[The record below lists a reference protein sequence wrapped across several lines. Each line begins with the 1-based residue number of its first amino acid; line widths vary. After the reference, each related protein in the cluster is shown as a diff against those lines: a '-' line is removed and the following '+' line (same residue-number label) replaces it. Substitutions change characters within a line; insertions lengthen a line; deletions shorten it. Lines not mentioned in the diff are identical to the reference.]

1 MSKDALQNQ
10 AEQAVALSPDSQRQF
25 EKRAQAIF
33 RSQQNYRDLI
43 DSLDQALFTLSLQGE
58 IRVTNLRMS
67 EILGAPF
74 QEIIGHPLSDFLVS
88 PTPAE
93 LLQALPVLLQKGSW
107 TGVVPVTLKKDKEP
121 RHFSCWFQTLVER
134 GEVVALTGW
143 ARDVTEQFEIEK
155 RLHQEQEFNRRLI
168 ANFPDLIAVLDL
180 QRRFTYISDQVR
192 NILGRAP
199 EEYLGGEF
207 GVRAS
212 PEDKVK
218 IDEMF
223 QRVISGEVSRAQVEF
238 RAPHSD
244 GTSRVLLLTA
254 GPLFDENGK
263 ISEVVTSARDV
274 TERYEIERRLHQEQ
288 EFVRRLVE
296 CFPDLIVVL
305 DPEGRFKFVSE
316 RLKDILG
323 VSPEEYV
330 GKQVGLRMS
339 SEDRAKLSEM
349 LQNTVS
355 GRKAHEQIEIRAQ
368 HVDGTWKSLRIT
380 ARPLF
385 DEQGNITGMVSSG
398 RDVTES
404 KQFEQQLA
412 QSEKFAAMGQMMAG
426 AAHELN
432 NPLTAILGI
441 SDLLRE
447 RATDETTRRQ
457 VDLIL
462 QQARRAAGIVL
473 NLLAFS
479 RPSAHGQAAIDL
491 KAVIQEALQTES
503 ALLTK
508 KNILVKFEAPD
519 GLPQLEGNRKLLL
532 QVFSNLIANAEQSI
546 SAAHSGGRLDV
557 SACCVDG
564 RIRVTFADDGAGIA
578 PEIMD
583 KIFDP
588 FFTTKRPGGGSGL
601 GLTIALAVIK
611 EHGGTI
617 EVASTPGLGAAF
629 HVFLPPSA
637 QAPSSS
643 ASSSPPSLASAPA
656 PADILRGHSVLIVD
670 DEESIREIV
679 AEDLSRRGMN
689 VHAVE
694 SSEAALSY
702 LSANKCEIVVC
713 DFNLPGISG
722 EALFEKVLA
731 KESGPRPRFVFM
743 TGELVDPAL
752 VNKYR
757 ERGARILQK
766 PFSISVL
773 ATLVAEFL
781 QEAPLSSD

>member
-10 AEQAVALSPDSQRQF
+10 AEQAASSPDSKRQF
-25 EKRAQAIF
+25 EELAQVIF

-58 IRVTNLRMS
+58 IRVANLRMS
-67 EILGAPF
+67 EILGFPF
-74 QEIIGHPLSDFLVS
+74 QEIIGHPLSDFLLS
-88 PTPAE
+88 PTPEE
-93 LLQALPVLLQKGSW
+93 LLQSMPVLLKKGTW
-107 TGVVPVTLKKDKEP
+107 TGIVPVTLKKDREP
-121 RHFSCWFQTLVER
+121 RHFSCWFQTLVEH

-155 RLHQEQEFNRRLI
+155 RLHQEEEFNRRLI

-180 QRRFTYISDQVR
+180 QGRFTYISDQVR
-192 NILGRAP
+192 NILGRSP
-199 EEYLGGEF
+199 QEYLGGEF

-212 PEDKVK
+212 PADKIK
-218 IDEMF
+218 IDEML
-223 QRVISGEVSRAQVEF
+223 QRVTKGGVSRAQIEF
-238 RAPHSD
+238 RAPHTD
-244 GTSRVLLLTA
+244 GTWRVLLLTA

-263 ISEVVTSARDV
+263 INGVVTSARDV
-274 TERYEIERRLHQEQ
+274 TEQHEIERKLHQEQ

-305 DPEGRFKFVSE
+305 DSEGRFKFVSE
-316 RLKDILG
+316 RLKDVLG

-339 SEDRAKLSEM
+339 MEDRAKLSEM
-349 LQNTVS
+349 LQNTIS
-355 GRKAHEQIEIRAQ
+355 GRKAQEQIEIRAQ
-368 HVDGTWKSLRIT
+368 HVDGTWKTLRIT

-457 VDLIL
+457 VDTIL

-479 RPSAHGQAAIDL
+479 RPSAHGHVKIDV
-491 KAVIQEALQTES
+491 KATIQEVLQIEG
-503 ALLTK
+503 ALLAQ
-508 KNILVKFEAPD
+508 KNIRVTFEASEE
-519 GLPQLEGNRKLLL
+519 LPPVEGNRRLLM

-546 SAAHSGGRLDV
+546 SAARGEGRLDI
-557 SACCVDG
+557 SISCVDQ
-564 RIRVTFADDGAGIA
+564 RIRVSFADDGAGIA
-578 PEIMD
+578 PEIID
-583 KIFDP
+583 KVFDP

-617 EVASTPGLGAAF
+617 EVQSTAGLGATF
-629 HVFLPPSA
+629 HVFLPSCA
-637 QAPSSS
+637 QAISDSASSSS
-643 ASSSPPSLASAPA
+643 ASLAPPRSA
-656 PADILRGHSVLIVD
+656 ADVLQGRNVVIVD

-679 AEDLSRRGMN
+679 AEDLSRRGMK
-689 VHAVE
+689 VHTVE
-694 SSEAALSY
+694 SSEAALNY
-702 LSANKCEIVVC
+702 LSTNKCEIVIC

-722 EALFEKVLA
+722 EALFEKLLA
-731 KESGPRPRFVFM
+731 KENGPRPRFVFM
-743 TGELVDPAL
+743 TGELVDSGL
-752 VNKYR
+752 VSKFR
-757 ERGARILQK
+757 EKGARILQK

-773 ATLVAEFL
+773 AALLADFL
-781 QEAPLSSD
+781 QGETLPSS

>member
-10 AEQAVALSPDSQRQF
+10 TEQADSSPDSKLQF
-25 EKRAQAIF
+25 EQLAQAIF

-58 IRVTNLRMS
+58 IRVANLRMS
-67 EILGAPF
+67 DILGAPF
-74 QEIIGHPLSDFLVS
+74 QEIIGHPLSDFLLS
-88 PTPAE
+88 PAPEE
-93 LLQALPVLLQKGSW
+93 LLQSLPALLKKGTW
-107 TGVVPVTLKKDKEP
+107 TGIVPVTLKKDREP

-192 NILGRAP
+192 NILGRP
-199 EEYLGGEF
+199 PQEYLGGEF

-218 IDEMF
+218 IDDMF
-223 QRVISGEVSRAQVEF
+223 QRVIRGEVSRAQIEF
-238 RAPHSD
+238 RAPHTD
-244 GTSRVLLLTA
+244 GTWRVLLLTA
-254 GPLFDENGK
+254 GPLFDEDGK
-263 ISEVVTSARDV
+263 ISGVVTSARDV
-274 TERYEIERRLHQEQ
+274 TEQHEIERNLHQER
-288 EFVRRLVE
+288 EFVRRLIE

-305 DPEGRFKFVSE
+305 DSEGRFKFVSE

-323 VSPEEYV
+323 VPPEEYV
-330 GKQVGLRMS
+330 GKKVGLRMGA
-339 SEDRAKLSEM
+339 EDRAKLSEM

-355 GRKAHEQIEIRAQ
+355 GRKAQEQIEIRAQ
-368 HVDGTWKSLRIT
+368 HIDGTWKTLRIT

-385 DEQGNITGMVSSG
+385 DEKGNITGMVSSG

-457 VDLIL
+457 VDTIL

-479 RPSAHGQAAIDL
+479 RPSAHGNARIDL
-491 KAVIQEALQTES
+491 KGVVQEALQIEG
-503 ALLTK
+503 ALLAQK
-508 KNILVKFEAPD
+508 HIEVKFEPPE
-519 GLPQLEGNRKLLL
+519 GLPLVEGNRRLIT

-546 SAAHSGGRLDV
+546 SAARGGGRLDI
-557 SACCVDG
+557 SISCADG
-564 RIRVTFADDGAGIA
+564 RVCVTFADDGAGIA
-578 PEIMD
+578 PDIVD

-617 EVASTPGLGAAF
+617 EVQSTPRLGAAF
-629 HVFLPPSA
+629 HVFLPLCAQPPSA
-637 QAPSSS
+637 A
-643 ASSSPPSLASAPA
+643 ASSSSPSLALPPQPA
-656 PADILRGHSVLIVD
+656 EMLKGHSVLIVD
-670 DEESIREIV
+670 DEESIREIM
-679 AEDLSRRGMN
+679 AEDLSRRGMKVN
-689 VHAVE
+689 TVE
-694 SSEAALSY
+694 SSEAALGY
-702 LSANKCEIVVC
+702 LSTNKCEMVLC

-722 EALFEKVLA
+722 EALFEKLLA
-731 KESGPRPRFVFM
+731 KENGPRPRFVFM
-743 TGELVDPAL
+743 TGDLVDPAL
-752 VNKYR
+752 VRKYR
-757 ERGARILQK
+757 EKGARILQK
-766 PFSISVL
+766 PFSVSVL
-773 ATLVAEFL
+773 AALLVEFL
-781 QEAPLSSD
+781 QEEARSSG

>member
-1 MSKDALQNQ
+1 
-10 AEQAVALSPDSQRQF
+10 
-25 EKRAQAIF
+25 
-33 RSQQNYRDLI
+33 
-43 DSLDQALFTLSLQGE
+43 
-58 IRVTNLRMS
+58 
-67 EILGAPF
+67 
-74 QEIIGHPLSDFLVS
+74 
-88 PTPAE
+88 
-93 LLQALPVLLQKGSW
+93 
-107 TGVVPVTLKKDKEP
+107 
-121 RHFSCWFQTLVER
+121 
-134 GEVVALTGW
+134 
-143 ARDVTEQFEIEK
+143 
-155 RLHQEQEFNRRLI
+155 
-168 ANFPDLIAVLDL
+168 
-180 QRRFTYISDQVR
+180 
-192 NILGRAP
+192 
-199 EEYLGGEF
+199 
-207 GVRAS
+207 
-212 PEDKVK
+212 
-218 IDEMF
+218 
-223 QRVISGEVSRAQVEF
+223 
-238 RAPHSD
+238 
-244 GTSRVLLLTA
+244 
-254 GPLFDENGK
+254 
-263 ISEVVTSARDV
+263 
-274 TERYEIERRLHQEQ
+274 
-288 EFVRRLVE
+288 
-296 CFPDLIVVL
+296 
-305 DPEGRFKFVSE
+305 
-316 RLKDILG
+316 
-323 VSPEEYV
+323 
-330 GKQVGLRMS
+330 
-339 SEDRAKLSEM
+339 
-349 LQNTVS
+349 
-355 GRKAHEQIEIRAQ
+355 
-368 HVDGTWKSLRIT
+368 
-380 ARPLF
+380 
-385 DEQGNITGMVSSG
+385 
-398 RDVTES
+398 
-404 KQFEQQLA
+404 
-412 QSEKFAAMGQMMAG
+412 MMAG

-479 RPSAHGQAAIDL
+479 RPSAHGQATIDL

-508 KNILVKFEAPD
+508 KNILVKFEALD
-519 GLPQLEGNRKLLL
+519 ALLQVEGNRKLLA

-546 SAAHSGGRLDV
+546 SAAHGGGRLDV
-557 SACCVDG
+557 SACSVDG

-617 EVASTPGLGAAF
+617 EVRSTPGLGAAF

-656 PADILRGHSVLIVD
+656 PARAEILRDHSVLIVD

-722 EALFEKVLA
+722 EALFERVLG
-731 KESGPRPRFVFM
+731 KENGPRPRFVFM

-752 VNKYR
+752 VNKFR

-773 ATLVAEFL
+773 ATLLAEFL
-781 QEAPLSSD
+781 QEEGLSSN

>member
-10 AEQAVALSPDSQRQF
+10 VEQAASSSDSQRQF
-25 EKRAQAIF
+25 DQLAQAIF

-58 IRVTNLRMS
+58 IRVANLRMS

-93 LLQALPVLLQKGSW
+93 LLQSLPALLKKGTW
-107 TGVVPVTLKKDKEP
+107 TGIVPVTLKKDNSL
-121 RHFSCWFQTLVER
+121 RHFSCWCQTLLER
-134 GEVVALTGW
+134 GEVVAITGW

-180 QRRFTYISDQVR
+180 QGKFTYISDQVR
-192 NILGRAP
+192 NILGRSP
-199 EEYLGGEF
+199 QEYLGGEF

-212 PEDKVK
+212 PEDKTN

-223 QRVISGEVSRAQVEF
+223 QRVIKGEVPRAQVEF
-238 RAPHSD
+238 RAPHTD
-244 GTSRVLLLTA
+244 GTWRVLLLTA

-263 ISEVVTSARDV
+263 ISGVVTSARDV
-274 TERYEIERRLHQEQ
+274 TEQHEIERRLHQER
-288 EFVRRLVE
+288 EFVRRLIE

-305 DPEGRFKFVSE
+305 DSEGRFKFVSE
-316 RLKDILG
+316 RLKDVLG
-323 VSPEEYV
+323 VPPEEYV

-349 LQNTVS
+349 LRNTIS
-355 GRKAHEQIEIRAQ
+355 RRKAEEQIEIRAQ
-368 HVDGTWKSLRIT
+368 HVDGTWKTLRIT

-447 RATDETTRRQ
+447 RATDETTQRQ
-457 VDLIL
+457 INTIL

-479 RPSAHGQAAIDL
+479 RPSAHGNATIDL
-491 KAVIQEALQTES
+491 KAAIQEVLQIEG
-503 ALLTK
+503 ALLAQ
-508 KNILVKFEAPD
+508 KNIRVTFEAPEE
-519 GLPQLEGNRKLLL
+519 LPPVEGNRRLLT
-532 QVFSNLIANAEQSI
+532 QVFSNLIVNAEQSA
-546 SAAHSGGRLDV
+546 SASRGGGRLDI
-557 SACCVDG
+557 SICCVDG

-601 GLTIALAVIK
+601 GLTIAMAVIK

-617 EVASTPGLGAAF
+617 EVQSTPGLGATF
-629 HVFLPPSA
+629 HVFLPPCA
-637 QAPSSS
+637 QRPSGS
-643 ASSSPPSLASAPA
+643 ASSSSPSLASPPPRAE
-656 PADILRGHSVLIVD
+656 ILKGHSVLIVD

-679 AEDLSRRGMN
+679 AEDLSRRGMK
-689 VHAVE
+689 VHAVG
-694 SSEAALSY
+694 SSEAALGY
-702 LSANKCEIVVC
+702 LSTNKCEMVLC

-722 EALFEKVLA
+722 EALFEKLLA
-731 KESGPRPRFVFM
+731 KENGPRPRFVFM

-752 VNKYR
+752 VSKYR
-757 ERGARILQK
+757 EKGARILQK

-773 ATLVAEFL
+773 AALLEEFL
-781 QEAPLSSD
+781 QGETVPSG

>member
-10 AEQAVALSPDSQRQF
+10 AEQAASSPDSNRQF
-25 EKRAQAIF
+25 EGLAQVIF

-58 IRVTNLRMS
+58 IRVANLRMS
-67 EILGAPF
+67 QILGSPF
-74 QEIIGHPLSDFLVS
+74 QEIIGHPLSDFLLS
-88 PTPAE
+88 PTPEE
-93 LLQALPVLLQKGSW
+93 LLQSLPALLEKGTW
-107 TGVVPVTLKKDKEP
+107 TGIVPVTLKKDREP

-155 RLHQEQEFNRRLI
+155 RLHQEQEFNRNLI

-180 QRRFTYISDQVR
+180 QARFTYISDQVR
-192 NILGRAP
+192 NILGRSP
-199 EEYLGGEF
+199 QDYLGGEF

-212 PEDKVK
+212 PEDKTK
-218 IDEMF
+218 IDKMF
-223 QRVISGEVSRAQVEF
+223 QRVIKGEVSRAQVEF
-238 RAPHSD
+238 RAPHTD
-244 GTSRVLLLTA
+244 GTWRVLLVTA

-263 ISEVVTSARDV
+263 ISGVVTSARDV
-274 TERYEIERRLHQEQ
+274 TEQHETERKLHQEQ
-288 EFVRRLVE
+288 EFVRRLIE

-305 DPEGRFKFVSE
+305 DSEGRFKFVSE
-316 RLKDILG
+316 RLKDVLG
-323 VSPEEYV
+323 VSPDDYV

-349 LQNTVS
+349 LQNTIS
-355 GRKAHEQIEIRAQ
+355 GRKAQEQIEIRAQ
-368 HVDGTWKSLRIT
+368 HVDGAWKTLRVT

-447 RATDETTRRQ
+447 RAMDETTRRQ
-457 VDLIL
+457 VDTIL

-479 RPSAHGQAAIDL
+479 RPSAHGNARIDL
-491 KAVIQEALQTES
+491 KAAIQEVLQIEG
-503 ALLTK
+503 ALLAK
-508 KNILVKFEAPD
+508 KNIRVTFEAS
-519 GLPQLEGNRKLLL
+519 GELPPVEGNRRLLT

-546 SAAHSGGRLDV
+546 SAARGEGRLDISV
-557 SACCVDG
+557 SCVDH
-564 RIRVTFADDGAGIA
+564 RIRVSFADDGGGIA

-617 EVASTPGLGAAF
+617 EVQSTPGLGATF
-629 HVFLPPSA
+629 HVFLPPCA
-637 QAPSSS
+637 QAPSAS
-643 ASSSPPSLASAPA
+643 ASSSSPSVASPPRPA
-656 PADILRGHSVLIVD
+656 EILKGHSALIVD

-679 AEDLSRRGMN
+679 AEDLSRRGMIVN
-689 VHAVE
+689 AVE
-694 SSEAALSY
+694 SSEAALRY
-702 LSANKCEIVVC
+702 LSSNECEIVIC

-731 KESGPRPRFVFM
+731 KENGPRPRFVFM

-752 VNKYR
+752 VSRYR
-757 ERGARILQK
+757 EKGARILEK
-766 PFSISVL
+766 PFSVSVL
-773 ATLVAEFL
+773 AALLAEFL
-781 QEAPLSSD
+781 QGETVPSV

>member
-1 MSKDALQNQ
+1 MPKDALQNQ
-10 AEQAVALSPDSQRQF
+10 AEQAASSPDSERQF
-25 EKRAQAIF
+25 QKLAQAIS

-43 DSLDQALFTLSLQGE
+43 DSLDQALFTISLEGE
-58 IRVTNLRMS
+58 IRVANLRMS

-74 QEIIGHPLSDFLVS
+74 QEIIGRPLSDFLVS
-88 PTPAE
+88 PTPTE
-93 LLQALPVLLQKGSW
+93 LLQLLPALLKKGTW
-107 TGVVPVTLKKDKEP
+107 TGIVPVTLKKDKVLH
-121 RHFSCWFQTLVER
+121 HFSCWFQTLVEH

-180 QRRFTYISDQVR
+180 QGRFTYISDRVR
-192 NILGRAP
+192 NILGRSP
-199 EEYLGGEF
+199 QEYLGGEF

-223 QRVISGEVSRAQVEF
+223 QRVTQGKVSRAQIEF
-238 RAPHSD
+238 RAPHID
-244 GTSRVLLLTA
+244 GTWRVLLLTA

-263 ISEVVTSARDV
+263 ISGMVTSARDV
-274 TERYEIERRLHQEQ
+274 TEQHEVERRLHQEQ

-305 DPEGRFKFVSE
+305 DAEGRFKFVSE
-316 RLKDILG
+316 RLKDVLG
-323 VSPEEYV
+323 VLPEEYV

-339 SEDRAKLSEM
+339 SEDRAKLTEM
-349 LQNTVS
+349 LRNTIS
-355 GRKAHEQIEIRAQ
+355 GRKAEEQIEIRAQ
-368 HVDGTWKSLRIT
+368 HVDGTWKTLRIT

-385 DEQGNITGMVSSG
+385 DELGNITGMVSSG

-404 KQFEQQLA
+404 KQFEAQLA

-457 VDLIL
+457 VDMIL

-479 RPSAHGQAAIDL
+479 RPSAHGNAKIDI
-491 KAVIQEALQTES
+491 KATIQEALQIDG
-503 ALLTK
+503 ALLAQ
-508 KNILVKFEAPD
+508 KNIRVKFEAPE
-519 GLPQLEGNRKLLL
+519 GLPLVEGNRRLLT

-546 SAAHSGGRLDV
+546 STARGEGRLDI
-557 SACCVDG
+557 SISCVDG
-564 RIRVTFADDGAGIA
+564 RIRGTFADDGTGIA
-578 PEIMD
+578 PEIIA

-617 EVASTPGLGAAF
+617 EVQSTPGSGATF
-629 HVFLPPSA
+629 HVFLPPCA
-637 QAPSSS
+637 QEPSDS
-643 ASSSPPSLASAPA
+643 ASSSSHSLASPPA
-656 PADILRGHSVLIVD
+656 GAEILRGHSVLIVD

-679 AEDLSRRGMN
+679 AEDLSRRGMK

-694 SSEAALSY
+694 SSEAALAY
-702 LSANKCEIVVC
+702 LSTNACEIVLC

-722 EALFEKVLA
+722 EALFEKLLA
-731 KESGPRPRFVFM
+731 KKNGPRPRFVFM
-743 TGELVDPAL
+743 TGDLVDPTL
-752 VNKYR
+752 VSRFR
-757 ERGARILQK
+757 EKGARILQK
-766 PFSISVL
+766 PFSIAVL
-773 ATLVAEFL
+773 ATLLAEFL
-781 QEAPLSSD
+781 QKAPLPAD

>member
-10 AEQAVALSPDSQRQF
+10 AEQAASLPDSKRQF
-25 EKRAQAIF
+25 EELAQTIF

-58 IRVTNLRMS
+58 IRVANLRMS
-67 EILGAPF
+67 DILGAPF
-74 QEIIGHPLSDFLVS
+74 QEIIGHPLSDFLLS
-88 PTPAE
+88 PTPEE
-93 LLQALPVLLQKGSW
+93 LLQSLPALLKRGTW
-107 TGVVPVTLKKDKEP
+107 TGIVPVTLKKNREL

-192 NILGRAP
+192 NILGRSP
-199 EEYLGGEF
+199 QEYLGGEF
-207 GVRAS
+207 GVRAG

-218 IDEMF
+218 IDDMF
-223 QRVISGEVSRAQVEF
+223 QRVIKGEVPRATIEF
-238 RAPHSD
+238 RAPHTD
-244 GTSRVLLLTA
+244 GTWRVLLLTA

-263 ISEVVTSARDV
+263 ISGVVTSARDV
-274 TERYEIERRLHQEQ
+274 TDQHAIERNLHQER
-288 EFVRRLVE
+288 EFVRRLIE

-305 DPEGRFKFVSE
+305 DSEGRFKFVSE
-316 RLKDILG
+316 RLKDLLG
-323 VSPEEYV
+323 VPPEEYV
-330 GKQVGLRMS
+330 GKKVGLRMG

-349 LQNTVS
+349 LQNTIS
-355 GRKAHEQIEIRAQ
+355 GRKAQEQIEIRAQ

-385 DEQGNITGMVSSG
+385 DEQGKITGMVSSG

-457 VDLIL
+457 VDTIL

-479 RPSAHGQAAIDL
+479 RPSAHGNTRIDL
-491 KAVIQEALQTES
+491 KAVVQEALQIEG
-503 ALLTK
+503 ALLAQK
-508 KNILVKFEAPD
+508 HIQVNFESPEALPLV
-519 GLPQLEGNRKLLL
+519 EGNRRLLT

-546 SAAHSGGRLDV
+546 STARGGGRLDI
-557 SACCVDG
+557 SISCVDG
-564 RIRVTFADDGAGIA
+564 RLRITFADDGAGIA
-578 PEIMD
+578 PDIVD

-617 EVASTPGLGAAF
+617 EVQSTPGLGAAF
-629 HVFLPPSA
+629 HVFLPSCA
-637 QAPSSS
+637 QAPS
-643 ASSSPPSLASAPA
+643 AAGISSSPSLASPPRPA
-656 PADILRGHSVLIVD
+656 EILKGHSVLIVD
-670 DEESIREIV
+670 DEESIREIM
-679 AEDLSRRGMN
+679 AEDLSRRGMK
-689 VHAVE
+689 VHTVE
-694 SSEAALSY
+694 SSEAALGY
-702 LSANKCEIVVC
+702 LSTNKCEIVLC

-722 EALFEKVLA
+722 EALFEKLLA
-731 KESGPRPRFVFM
+731 QENGPRPRFVFM
-743 TGELVDPAL
+743 TGDFVDPAL
-752 VNKYR
+752 VSKYR
-757 ERGARILQK
+757 EKRARILQK
-766 PFSISVL
+766 PFSVSVL
-773 ATLVAEFL
+773 AALLAEFL
-781 QEAPLSSD
+781 QEEARSSS

>member
-10 AEQAVALSPDSQRQF
+10 AEQAASSPDSKRQL
-25 EKRAQAIF
+25 EKLAQAIS

-58 IRVTNLRMS
+58 IRVANLRMS
-67 EILGAPF
+67 NILGAPF
-74 QEIIGHPLSDFLVS
+74 QEIIGRPLSDFLVS

-93 LLQALPVLLQKGSW
+93 LLRSLPALLKKGAW
-107 TGVVPVTLKKDKEP
+107 TGIVPVTLKKDNEI

-168 ANFPDLIAVLDL
+168 ANFLDLIAVLDL
-180 QRRFTYISDQVR
+180 QSRFTYISDQVR
-192 NILGRAP
+192 NILGRSP
-199 EEYLGGEF
+199 QEYLGGEF
-207 GVRAS
+207 GVWAS
-212 PEDKVK
+212 PEDKIR

-223 QRVISGEVSRAQVEF
+223 QRVTKGEVSRAHIEF
-238 RAPHSD
+238 RAPHAD
-244 GTSRVLLLTA
+244 GTWRVLLLTA
-254 GPLFDENGK
+254 GPLFDEHGK
-263 ISEVVTSARDV
+263 ISGVVTSTRDV
-274 TERYEIERRLHQEQ
+274 TEQHEIERKLHQER
-288 EFVRRLVE
+288 EFVRRLIE

-305 DPEGRFKFVSE
+305 DAEGRFKFVSE
-316 RLKDILG
+316 RLNDILG

-339 SEDRAKLSEM
+339 PEDRAKLSEM
-349 LQNTVS
+349 LQNTIS
-355 GRKAHEQIEIRAQ
+355 GRKAQEQIEIRAQ
-368 HVDGTWKSLRIT
+368 HVDGTWKTLRIT

-447 RATDETTRRQ
+447 RATDETVRRQ
-457 VDLIL
+457 VDTIL

-479 RPSAHGQAAIDL
+479 RPSAHGNARIEV
-491 KAVIQEALQTES
+491 KAMVQEALQVEG
-503 ALLTK
+503 ALLAQK
-508 KNILVKFEAPD
+508 HIQVKFEAPE
-519 GLPQLEGNRKLLL
+519 GLPLVEGNRRLLT

-546 SAAHSGGRLDV
+546 SAAHGRGSLDISV
-557 SACCVDG
+557 SRLEG

-578 PEIMD
+578 PEIID

-617 EVASTPGLGAAF
+617 EVQSTPGSGATF
-629 HVFLPPSA
+629 HVFLPSSA
-637 QAPSSS
+637 QAPSDS
-643 ASSSPPSLASAPA
+643 ASSSSAGLAPPRPA
-656 PADILRGHSVLIVD
+656 TDILRGCNVLIVD
-670 DEESIREIV
+670 DEDSIREIV
-679 AEDLSRRGMN
+679 AEDLSRRGMK
-689 VHAVE
+689 VHTVE

-702 LSANKCEIVVC
+702 LSTNKCEIVIC

-722 EALFEKVLA
+722 EAFFEKLRA
-731 KESGPRPRFVFM
+731 KENGPQPHFVFM

-752 VNKYR
+752 MSRFR
-757 ERGARILQK
+757 EKGARILQK

-773 ATLVAEFL
+773 AALLAESL
-781 QEAPLSSD
+781 QGETLSSS

>member
-10 AEQAVALSPDSQRQF
+10 AEQAESSPDSKRQF
-25 EKRAQAIF
+25 EELAQVIF

-58 IRVTNLRMS
+58 IRVANLRMS

-74 QEIIGHPLSDFLVS
+74 QEIIGHPLSDFVLS
-88 PTPAE
+88 PTPE
-93 LLQALPVLLQKGSW
+93 QLLQSLPALLEKGTW
-107 TGVVPVTLKKDKEP
+107 TGIVPVTLKKDREL

-155 RLHQEQEFNRRLI
+155 RLHQEQEFNRNLI

-180 QRRFTYISDQVR
+180 QARFTYISDQVR
-192 NILGRAP
+192 NILGRSP
-199 EEYLGGEF
+199 QEYLGGEF

-212 PEDKVK
+212 PDDKTK

-223 QRVISGEVSRAQVEF
+223 RRVIKGEVSRAQVEF
-238 RAPHSD
+238 RAPHTD
-244 GTSRVLLLTA
+244 GTWRVLLVTA

-263 ISEVVTSARDV
+263 ISGVVTSARDV
-274 TERYEIERRLHQEQ
+274 TEQHEIERKLHQEQ
-288 EFVRRLVE
+288 EFVRRLIE

-305 DPEGRFKFVSE
+305 DSEGRFKFVSE
-316 RLKDILG
+316 RLKDVLG

-355 GRKAHEQIEIRAQ
+355 GRKAQEQIEIRAQ
-368 HVDGTWKSLRIT
+368 HADGTWKTLRIT

-385 DEQGNITGMVSSG
+385 DEQGRITGMVSSG

-457 VDLIL
+457 VDTIL

-479 RPSAHGQAAIDL
+479 RPSAHGNARIDL
-491 KAVIQEALQTES
+491 KSTIQEVLQIEG
-503 ALLTK
+503 ALLAK
-508 KNILVKFEAPD
+508 KNIRVTFAASGE
-519 GLPQLEGNRKLLL
+519 LPPVEGNRRLLT

-546 SAAHSGGRLDV
+546 SAARGEGRLDI
-557 SACCVDG
+557 SISCVDH
-564 RIRVTFADDGAGIA
+564 RIRVSFADDGAGIA
-578 PEIMD
+578 PEIID

-617 EVASTPGLGAAF
+617 EVQSTAGLGATF
-629 HVFLPPSA
+629 HVFLPPCA
-637 QAPSSS
+637 QAPSAS
-643 ASSSPPSLASAPA
+643 ASSSSPSLASAPQSA
-656 PADILRGHSVLIVD
+656 EILKGHSVLIVD

-679 AEDLSRRGMN
+679 AEDLSRRGMKVN
-689 VHAVE
+689 AVE
-694 SSEAALSY
+694 SSEAALAY
-702 LSANKCEIVVC
+702 LSASECEIVIC

-722 EALFEKVLA
+722 EALFEKLVA
-731 KESGPRPRFVFM
+731 KENGPRPRFVFM

-752 VNKYR
+752 VSRFR
-757 ERGARILQK
+757 EKGARILQK
-766 PFSISVL
+766 PFSVSVL
-773 ATLVAEFL
+773 AALLAEFL
-781 QEAPLSSD
+781 QGETVPSV

>member
-1 MSKDALQNQ
+1 MPKDALQNQ
-10 AEQAVALSPDSQRQF
+10 AEQAASSPDSERQF
-25 EKRAQAIF
+25 QKLAQAIS

-43 DSLDQALFTLSLQGE
+43 DSLDQALFTISLEGE
-58 IRVTNLRMS
+58 IRVANLRMS

-74 QEIIGHPLSDFLVS
+74 QEIIGRPLSDFLVS

-93 LLQALPVLLQKGSW
+93 LLQLLPALLKKGTW
-107 TGVVPVTLKKDKEP
+107 TGIVPVTLKKDKALH
-121 RHFSCWFQTLVER
+121 HFSCWFQTLVEH

-155 RLHQEQEFNRRLI
+155 RLHQEQEFSRRLI

-180 QRRFTYISDQVR
+180 QGRFTYISDRVR
-192 NILGRAP
+192 NILGRSP
-199 EEYLGGEF
+199 QDYLGGEF

-223 QRVISGEVSRAQVEF
+223 QRVTQGKVSRAQIEF
-238 RAPHSD
+238 RAPHAD
-244 GTSRVLLLTA
+244 GTWRVLLLTA

-263 ISEVVTSARDV
+263 ISGVVTSARDV
-274 TERYEIERRLHQEQ
+274 TEQHEIERRLHQEQ
-288 EFVRRLVE
+288 EFVRRLIE

-305 DPEGRFKFVSE
+305 DAEGRFKFVSE
-316 RLKDILG
+316 RLKDVLG
-323 VSPEEYV
+323 VLPEEYV

-339 SEDRAKLSEM
+339 SEDRAKLTEM
-349 LQNTVS
+349 LRNTIS
-355 GRKAHEQIEIRAQ
+355 GRKAEEQIEIRAQ
-368 HVDGTWKSLRIT
+368 HADGTWKTLRIT

-385 DEQGNITGMVSSG
+385 DELGNITGMVSSG

-404 KQFEQQLA
+404 KQFEAQLA

-457 VDLIL
+457 VDMIL

-479 RPSAHGQAAIDL
+479 RPSAHGNARIDIKAA
-491 KAVIQEALQTES
+491 IQEALQIDG
-503 ALLTK
+503 ALLAQ
-508 KNILVKFEAPD
+508 KNIRVKFEAPE
-519 GLPQLEGNRKLLL
+519 GLPLVEGNRRLLT

-546 SAAHSGGRLDV
+546 STARGEGRLDI
-557 SACCVDG
+557 SISCVDG
-564 RIRVTFADDGAGIA
+564 RIRGTFADDGAGIA
-578 PEIMD
+578 PEIIA

-617 EVASTPGLGAAF
+617 EVQSTPGTGATF
-629 HVFLPPSA
+629 HVFLPPCP
-637 QAPSSS
+637 QGPSDS
-643 ASSSPPSLASAPA
+643 ASSSSHSLASPPA
-656 PADILRGHSVLIVD
+656 GVEILRGHSLLIVD

-679 AEDLSRRGMN
+679 AEDLSRRGMK

-694 SSEAALSY
+694 SSEAALVY
-702 LSANKCEIVVC
+702 LSTNACEIVLC
-713 DFNLPGISG
+713 DFNLSGISG
-722 EALFEKVLA
+722 EALFEKLLA
-731 KESGPRPRFVFM
+731 KENGPRPRFVFM
-743 TGELVDPAL
+743 TGDFVDPTL
-752 VNKYR
+752 VSRFRGK
-757 ERGARILQK
+757 GARILQK
-766 PFSISVL
+766 PFSMAVL
-773 ATLVAEFL
+773 ATLLAEFL
-781 QEAPLSSD
+781 QKAPLPAD

>member
-10 AEQAVALSPDSQRQF
+10 AEQAASSPDSKRQF
-25 EKRAQAIF
+25 EELAQVIF

-58 IRVTNLRMS
+58 IRVANLRMS
-67 EILGAPF
+67 QILGAPF
-74 QEIIGHPLSDFLVS
+74 PEIIGHPLSDFLLS
-88 PTPAE
+88 PTPEE
-93 LLQALPVLLQKGSW
+93 LLQSLPALLKKGTW
-107 TGVVPVTLKKDKEP
+107 TGIVPVTLKKNREL

-155 RLHQEQEFNRRLI
+155 RLHHEQEFNRNLI

-180 QRRFTYISDQVR
+180 QARFTYISDQVR
-192 NILGRAP
+192 NILGRSA

-212 PEDKVK
+212 PDDKTK

-223 QRVISGEVSRAQVEF
+223 RRVIKGEVSRAQVEF
-238 RAPHSD
+238 RAPHTD
-244 GTSRVLLLTA
+244 GTWRVLLVTA

-263 ISEVVTSARDV
+263 ITGVVTSARDV
-274 TERYEIERRLHQEQ
+274 TEQHEIERKLHQEQ
-288 EFVRRLVE
+288 EFVRRLIE

-305 DPEGRFKFVSE
+305 DSEGRFKFVSE
-316 RLKDILG
+316 RLKDVLG

-349 LQNTVS
+349 LQNTIS
-355 GRKAHEQIEIRAQ
+355 GRKAQEQIEIRAQ
-368 HVDGTWKSLRIT
+368 HVDGTWKTLRIT

-457 VDLIL
+457 VDTIL

-479 RPSAHGQAAIDL
+479 RPSAHGNARIDI
-491 KAVIQEALQTES
+491 KSTIQEVLQIEG
-503 ALLTK
+503 ALLAQK
-508 KNILVKFEAPD
+508 KIRVTFEAS
-519 GLPQLEGNRKLLL
+519 GELPPVEGNRRLLM

-546 SAAHSGGRLDV
+546 SAARGEGRLDISV
-557 SACCVDG
+557 SCVDH
-564 RIRVTFADDGAGIA
+564 RIRVSFADDGAGIA
-578 PEIMD
+578 PEIID

-617 EVASTPGLGAAF
+617 EVQSSAGLGATF
-629 HVFLPPSA
+629 HVFLPPCA
-637 QAPSSS
+637 PAPSAS
-643 ASSSPPSLASAPA
+643 ASALSPSLASPPPPA
-656 PADILRGHSVLIVD
+656 QILKGHSVLIVD

-679 AEDLSRRGMN
+679 SEDLSRRGMKVN
-689 VHAVE
+689 AVE
-694 SSEAALSY
+694 SSEAALAY
-702 LSANKCEIVVC
+702 LLANECEIVIC

-722 EALFEKVLA
+722 EALFEKLVA
-731 KESGPRPRFVFM
+731 KENGPRPRFVFM

-752 VNKYR
+752 VSKFR
-757 ERGARILQK
+757 EKGARILQK
-766 PFSISVL
+766 PFSVSVL
-773 ATLVAEFL
+773 AALLAEFL
-781 QEAPLSSD
+781 QAEAVPSV

>member
-10 AEQAVALSPDSQRQF
+10 AEQAASLSDSKQQF
-25 EKRAQAIF
+25 EKLAQTIF

-58 IRVTNLRMS
+58 IRVANLRMS
-67 EILGAPF
+67 QILGAPF
-74 QEIIGHPLSDFLVS
+74 QEIIGHPLSDFLLS
-88 PTPAE
+88 PTPEE
-93 LLQALPVLLQKGSW
+93 LLQSMPALLKKGTW
-107 TGVVPVTLKKDKEP
+107 TGIVPVTLKKDREL

-180 QRRFTYISDQVR
+180 QARFTYISDQVR
-192 NILGRAP
+192 NILGRSP
-199 EEYLGGEF
+199 QEYLGGEF
-207 GVRAS
+207 GVRAG
-212 PEDKVK
+212 PEDKAR

-223 QRVISGEVSRAQVEF
+223 RRVIKGEVSRSQLEF
-238 RAPHSD
+238 RAPHAD
-244 GTSRVLLLTA
+244 GTWRVLLLTA
-254 GPLFDENGK
+254 GPLFDEAGK
-263 ISEVVTSARDV
+263 ISGVVTSTRDV
-274 TERYEIERRLHQEQ
+274 TEQHEIERKLHQEQ

-305 DPEGRFKFVSE
+305 DSEGRFKFVSE

-323 VSPEEYV
+323 VPAEEYV
-330 GKQVGLRMS
+330 GKQVGLRMG

-349 LQNTVS
+349 LQNTIS
-355 GRKAHEQIEIRAQ
+355 GRKAQEQIEIRAQ

-385 DEQGNITGMVSSG
+385 DERGNITGMVSSG

-457 VDLIL
+457 VDTIL
-462 QQARRAAGIVL
+462 KQARRAAGIVL

-479 RPSAHGQAAIDL
+479 RPSAHGNARIDL
-491 KAVIQEALQTES
+491 KATIQEALQTEA
-503 ALLTK
+503 ALLAQ
-508 KNILVKFEAPD
+508 KNIRVTFEASGEIP
-519 GLPQLEGNRKLLL
+519 PVEGNPRLLM

-546 SAAHSGGRLDV
+546 SAVRGEGRLDISV
-557 SACCVDG
+557 SCVDH
-564 RIRVTFADDGAGIA
+564 RIRVSFADDGGGIA

-583 KIFDP
+583 KVFDP

-617 EVASTPGLGAAF
+617 EVQSTAGLGATF
-629 HVFLPPSA
+629 HVFLTPCTQALSA
-637 QAPSSS
+637 SASPSS
-643 ASSSPPSLASAPA
+643 PSLASP
-656 PADILRGHSVLIVD
+656 PPRKDILKGHSVLIVD

-679 AEDLSRRGMN
+679 AEDLSRRGMKVN
-689 VHAVE
+689 AVE
-694 SSEAALSY
+694 SSEAALGY
-702 LSANKCEIVVC
+702 LSANECEMVIC

-722 EALFEKVLA
+722 EALFEKILA
-731 KESGPRPRFVFM
+731 KENGSRPRFVFM

-752 VNKYR
+752 VSKYR
-757 ERGARILQK
+757 EKGARILQK

-773 ATLVAEFL
+773 AALLAEFL
-781 QEAPLSSD
+781 QGEAVPSV

>member
-10 AEQAVALSPDSQRQF
+10 AEQAASLPDSKRPF
-25 EKRAQAIF
+25 EELAQTIF

-43 DSLDQALFTLSLQGE
+43 DSLDQALFTLSLKGE
-58 IRVTNLRMS
+58 IRVANLRMS
-67 EILGAPF
+67 DILGAPF
-74 QEIIGHPLSDFLVS
+74 QEIIGHPLSDFLLS
-88 PTPAE
+88 PTPE
-93 LLQALPVLLQKGSW
+93 KLLQSLPALLKKGTW
-107 TGVVPVTLKKDKEP
+107 TGIVPVTLKKNREP

-192 NILGRAP
+192 NILGRSP
-199 EEYLGGEF
+199 QEYLGGEF
-207 GVRAS
+207 GVRAN

-223 QRVISGEVSRAQVEF
+223 QRVIKGEVPRATIEF
-238 RAPHSD
+238 RAPHTD
-244 GTSRVLLLTA
+244 GTWRVLLLTA

-263 ISEVVTSARDV
+263 ISGVVTSARDV
-274 TERYEIERRLHQEQ
+274 TDQHEIERDLHQER
-288 EFVRRLVE
+288 EFVRRLIE

-316 RLKDILG
+316 RLKDVLG

-349 LQNTVS
+349 LQNTIS
-355 GRKAHEQIEIRAQ
+355 GRKAQEQIEIRAQ
-368 HVDGTWKSLRIT
+368 HVDGTWKTLRIT

-385 DEQGNITGMVSSG
+385 DEQGHITGMVSSG

-457 VDLIL
+457 VDTIL

-479 RPSAHGQAAIDL
+479 RPSAHGNARVDL
-491 KAVIQEALQTES
+491 KGVVQEALQIEG
-503 ALLTK
+503 ALLAQK
-508 KNILVKFEAPD
+508 HIEVKFESPE
-519 GLPQLEGNRKLLL
+519 GLPLVEGNRRLLT

-546 SAAHSGGRLDV
+546 SAAHGAGRLDI
-557 SACCVDG
+557 SISSVDG
-564 RIRVTFADDGAGIA
+564 RLRVTFADDGAGIA
-578 PEIMD
+578 PEIID

-611 EHGGTI
+611 EHGGAI
-617 EVASTPGLGAAF
+617 EVQSTPGLGAAF
-629 HVFLPPSA
+629 HVFLPPC
-637 QAPSSS
+637 AP
-643 ASSSPPSLASAPA
+643 PPSVAASAPSPNLA
-656 PADILRGHSVLIVD
+656 PPPRPADVLKGHSVLIVD
-670 DEESIREIV
+670 DEESIREIM
-679 AEDLSRRGMN
+679 AEDLSRRGMK
-689 VHAVE
+689 VHTVD
-694 SSEAALSY
+694 SSEAALGY
-702 LSANKCEIVVC
+702 LSTNRCEIALC

-722 EALFEKVLA
+722 EALFEKLLA
-731 KESGPRPRFVFM
+731 QENGPRPRFVFM
-743 TGELVDPAL
+743 TGDFVDPAL
-752 VNKYR
+752 VSKYR
-757 ERGARILQK
+757 EKGARILQK
-766 PFSISVL
+766 PFSVSVL
-773 ATLVAEFL
+773 AALLAEFL
-781 QEAPLSSD
+781 QEETRPSG

>member
-1 MSKDALQNQ
+1 
-10 AEQAVALSPDSQRQF
+10 
-25 EKRAQAIF
+25 
-33 RSQQNYRDLI
+33 
-43 DSLDQALFTLSLQGE
+43 
-58 IRVTNLRMS
+58 
-67 EILGAPF
+67 
-74 QEIIGHPLSDFLVS
+74 
-88 PTPAE
+88 
-93 LLQALPVLLQKGSW
+93 
-107 TGVVPVTLKKDKEP
+107 
-121 RHFSCWFQTLVER
+121 
-134 GEVVALTGW
+134 
-143 ARDVTEQFEIEK
+143 
-155 RLHQEQEFNRRLI
+155 
-168 ANFPDLIAVLDL
+168 
-180 QRRFTYISDQVR
+180 
-192 NILGRAP
+192 
-199 EEYLGGEF
+199 
-207 GVRAS
+207 
-212 PEDKVK
+212 
-218 IDEMF
+218 
-223 QRVISGEVSRAQVEF
+223 
-238 RAPHSD
+238 
-244 GTSRVLLLTA
+244 LLTA

-263 ISEVVTSARDV
+263 ISGVVTSARDV
-274 TERYEIERRLHQEQ
+274 TEQHEIERKLHQEQ

-305 DPEGRFKFVSE
+305 DSEGRFKFVSE

-323 VSPEEYV
+323 VPPEDYV
-330 GKQVGLRMS
+330 GKKVGLRMG

-349 LQNTVS
+349 LQNTIS
-355 GRKAHEQIEIRAQ
+355 GRKAQEQIEIRAQ

-385 DEQGNITGMVSSG
+385 DEQGHITGMVSSG

-457 VDLIL
+457 VDTIL
-462 QQARRAAGIVL
+462 KQARRAAGIVL

-479 RPSAHGQAAIDL
+479 RPSAHGNARIDL
-491 KAVIQEALQTES
+491 KATIQEALQAEG
-503 ALLTK
+503 ALLAQ
-508 KNILVKFEAPD
+508 KNIRVTFEAS
-519 GLPQLEGNRKLLL
+519 GELPPVEGNRRLLT

-546 SAAHSGGRLDV
+546 SAARGEGRLDISV
-557 SACCVDG
+557 SCVDH
-564 RIRVTFADDGAGIA
+564 RIRVSFADDGGGIA

-601 GLTIALAVIK
+601 GLTIALAVVK

-617 EVASTPGLGAAF
+617 EVQSTAGLGATF
-629 HVFLPPSA
+629 HVFLPPCA
-637 QAPSSS
+637 QAPSAS
-643 ASSSPPSLASAPA
+643 ASSSSPSLASP
-656 PADILRGHSVLIVD
+656 PPPPHKETLKGHSVLIVD

-679 AEDLSRRGMN
+679 AEDLSRRGMKVN
-689 VHAVE
+689 AVE

-702 LSANKCEIVVC
+702 LSANECEMVIC

-722 EALFEKVLA
+722 EALFEKILA
-731 KESGPRPRFVFM
+731 KENGPRPRFVFM

-752 VNKYR
+752 VNRYR
-757 ERGARILQK
+757 EKGARILQK

-773 ATLVAEFL
+773 AALLAEFL
-781 QEAPLSSD
+781 QGEAVPSV

>member
-1 MSKDALQNQ
+1 MSD
-10 AEQAVALSPDSQRQF
+10 
-25 EKRAQAIF
+25 
-33 RSQQNYRDLI
+33 
-43 DSLDQALFTLSLQGE
+43 
-58 IRVTNLRMS
+58 
-67 EILGAPF
+67 ILGAPF
-74 QEIIGHPLSDFLVS
+74 QEIIGHALSDFFLS

-93 LLQALPVLLQKGSW
+93 LLQFLPVLLKKGTW
-107 TGVVPVTLKKDKEP
+107 TGIVPVTLKKDKEI

-143 ARDVTEQFEIEK
+143 ARDVTDQFEIEK

-180 QRRFTYISDQVR
+180 RGRFTYISDQVR
-192 NILGRAP
+192 NILGRSP
-199 EEYLGGEF
+199 QEYLGGEF

-212 PEDKVK
+212 PEDKIK
-218 IDEMF
+218 IDKMF
-223 QRVISGEVSRAQVEF
+223 QRVIKGEVSRAQVEF
-238 RAPHSD
+238 RAPHAD
-244 GTSRVLLLTA
+244 GTWRVLLLTA
-254 GPLFDENGK
+254 GPLFDETGK
-263 ISEVVTSARDV
+263 ISGVVTSTRDV
-274 TERYEIERRLHQEQ
+274 TEQHEVERKLHQEQ
-288 EFVRRLVE
+288 EFVRRLIE

-305 DPEGRFKFVSE
+305 DSDGRFKFVSE
-316 RLKDILG
+316 RLKDVLG

-349 LQNTVS
+349 LQNTIS
-355 GRKAHEQIEIRAQ
+355 GRKAQEQIEIRAQ
-368 HVDGTWKSLRIT
+368 HIDGTWKTLRIT

-447 RATDETTRRQ
+447 RATDESTRRQ
-457 VDLIL
+457 VDTIL

-479 RPSAHGQAAIDL
+479 RPSAHGTAVIDL
-491 KAVIQEALQTES
+491 KAVIQEALQIENP
-503 ALLTK
+503 LLARK
-508 KNILVKFEAPD
+508 HIQVKFEAPE
-519 GLPQLEGNRKLLL
+519 GLPSVEGNRRLLM

-546 SAAHSGGRLDV
+546 SAARGEGRLDISV
-557 SACCVDG
+557 ACTDG
-564 RIRVTFADDGAGIA
+564 RIRVSFADDGAGIT

-617 EVASTPGLGAAF
+617 EVASTTGIGATF

-637 QAPSSS
+637 QAPSDS
-643 ASSSPPSLASAPA
+643 ASSSSPGLAQPR
-656 PADILRGHSVLIVD
+656 PGADILRGRNVVIVD

-679 AEDLSRRGMN
+679 AEDLSRRGMK
-689 VHAVE
+689 VHMVE

-702 LSANKCEIVVC
+702 LSTNKCEIVIC

-722 EALFEKVLA
+722 EAFFEKLRA
-731 KESGPRPRFVFM
+731 KENGPRPQFVFM
-743 TGELVDPAL
+743 TGEFVDPAL
-752 VNKYR
+752 ISRFR
-757 ERGARILQK
+757 EKGARILQK
-766 PFSISVL
+766 PFSVSVL
-773 ATLVAEFL
+773 AALLAEFL
-781 QEAPLSSD
+781 QGKTPTSS

>member
-10 AEQAVALSPDSQRQF
+10 AEQAASLPDSTRQF
-25 EKRAQAIF
+25 DQLARAIF

-43 DSLDQALFTLSLQGE
+43 DSLDQALFTISLQGE
-58 IRVTNLRMS
+58 IRVANLRMS

-74 QEIIGHPLSDFLVS
+74 QEIIGHPLSEFLLS
-88 PTPAE
+88 PTPDE
-93 LLQALPVLLQKGSW
+93 LLQSLPVLLKMGTW
-107 TGVVPVTLKKDKEP
+107 TGILPVTLRKDREP

-134 GEVVALTGW
+134 GEVVSLTGW

-155 RLHQEQEFNRRLI
+155 RLHQEQEFNRHLI

-192 NILGRAP
+192 NILGRSP
-199 EEYLGGEF
+199 QEYLGAEF
-207 GVRAS
+207 GVRAG
-212 PEDKVK
+212 PEDKVR

-223 QRVISGEVSRAQVEF
+223 ERVIRGEVPRATIEF
-238 RAPHSD
+238 RAPHTD
-244 GTSRVLLLTA
+244 GTWRVLLLTA

-263 ISEVVTSARDV
+263 ISGVVTSARDV
-274 TERYEIERRLHQEQ
+274 TEQHKTERKLHEEQ
-288 EFVRRLVE
+288 EFVRRLIE

-305 DPEGRFKFVSE
+305 DSEGRFKFVSE
-316 RLKDILG
+316 RLKDVLG

-330 GKQVGLRMS
+330 GKQVGLRMG
-339 SEDRAKLSEM
+339 SEDRAKLSDM

-368 HVDGTWKSLRIT
+368 HIDGTWKTLRIT

-385 DEQGNITGMVSSG
+385 DEQGHITGMVSSG

-457 VDLIL
+457 VDTIL

-479 RPSAHGQAAIDL
+479 RPSAHGNARIDL
-491 KAVIQEALQTES
+491 KAVVHEALQIEG
-503 ALLTK
+503 ALLAQK
-508 KNILVKFEAPD
+508 HIQVKFESPE
-519 GLPQLEGNRKLLL
+519 GLPLVEGNRRLLA
-532 QVFSNLIANAEQSI
+532 QVFSNLITNAEQSI
-546 SAAHSGGRLDV
+546 SAARGEGRLDI
-557 SACCVDG
+557 SISSVDG
-564 RIRVTFADDGAGIA
+564 RIRATFADDGAGIA
-578 PEIMD
+578 PEIVD

-611 EHGGTI
+611 EHGGNI
-617 EVASTPGLGAAF
+617 EVQSTPGLGAAF
-629 HVFLPPSA
+629 HVFLPPCA
-637 QAPSSS
+637 QATPPA
-643 ASSSPPSLASAPA
+643 ASSSSPSLASPPRPA
-656 PADILRGHSVLIVD
+656 EILKDHQILIVD
-670 DEESIREIV
+670 DEESIREIM
-679 AEDLSRRGMN
+679 AEDLSRRGMK
-689 VHAVE
+689 VHTVE
-694 SSEAALSY
+694 SSEAALAY
-702 LSANKCEIVVC
+702 LSTNKCEIVLS

-722 EALFEKVLA
+722 EALFEKLLGN
-731 KESGPRPRFVFM
+731 ESGSRPRFVFM
-743 TGELVDPAL
+743 TGDFVDAAL
-752 VNKYR
+752 ISKYR
-757 ERGARILQK
+757 EKGARILQK
-766 PFSISVL
+766 PFSVSVL
-773 ATLVAEFL
+773 AALLAELL
-781 QEAPLSSD
+781 QEETRRSC